1 MVSSISRNWVGGLS
15 SGLDTQSLIEQLIKA
30 ESYTKLSLERKR
42 NTMTYQRDMLQ
53 GVNLKLFE
61 LQNKATDLTFS
72 RTFNSKT
79 VDASDSRVVNA
90 KATTS
95 AAIGSYTVRVK
106 QIATSSSVS
115 SKAKL
120 AGSLELGHN
129 LTSTRPVGGSSTT
142 LDALGIS
149 AGDLEMNILS
159 GGAGTFNISTAA
171 TGSTTLG
178 ELITNINTSIN
189 NKSELK
195 GKVNASYDEK
205 NNRIKINLLDQ
216 KLKISVSDT
225 GSSSIISSMFE
236 ADGEV
241 SLNKDIPAVSSDL
254 ITIRSGLSAT
264 IEDLGISTGTFSIQ
278 RDAGGPVETF
288 DISALAPE
296 TTVGQLISHLNGEID
311 SRNTLAKDGVATG
324 NPADRLLEF
333 RYDQSS
339 GKLQLVNTN
348 SGDTTQFTLADDS
361 SNLVATV
368 FGASS
373 KTSVTDKGEKLAKET
388 FAGTISSGVF
398 TVDGVQIN
406 INAQNDDL
414 QGVLSRITSM
424 TDINATYDSK
434 NDVIRLTR
442 KNNSNDPIGLG
453 SSTDSSNFLS
463 IAGLIAGSQASA
475 ANLSSSSSLGKT
487 LAEAKDSDLTTEFGV
502 GAGSLKIIVNGKTSE
517 ISYDGSDSLT
527 GVLEKIAAVDGVDQ
541 AFYDASTGKVTI
553 TTDVRGSSATLEIQ
567 DVGASTLGA
576 ALGLTDGVAEGLDV
590 GSSVVSSRPVSD
602 LKTSA
607 SLETAG
613 FATPV
618 AAGTFTINGVK
629 FSINNTSSLTM
640 DSLINTIN
648 SNSEVGVKAHYD
660 LTNGQF
666 VLTSTETGNRAIALG
681 SASDTSNFLSAMG
694 LVGATQNVGKNA
706 IYSID
711 GIYGGFDQ
719 VSQTNTVSD
728 AIEGVTLELYDV
740 TGAAGSVINI
750 EADTETASTAIKD
763 FLTAYNEVT
772 ELVYSHLTEERDWE
786 LTALSDEERSALGD
800 ADLASYEAAY
810 QKGLLAGDSTLRT
823 VRSQMRVIMSSIV
836 PGADSL
842 FNSLSDIGI
851 TTGTIGSSYEDTML
865 GTLQVTNQTKLDGAL
880 RDNPGKVAELFN
892 KEGVGSND
900 KGIARSLKDAL
911 NEFTKSDGLLTKRV
925 GKSGVASANS
935 EMDKQIALINKQISS
950 QEERLQAREEAL
962 LKQFST
968 LETAMSE
975 YQSQST
981 AFSNQLAQL
990 A

>member
-348 SGDTTQFTLADDS
+348 SG
-361 SNLVATV
+361 
-368 FGASS
+368 
-373 KTSVTDKGEKLAKET
+373 
-388 FAGTISSGVF
+388 
-398 TVDGVQIN
+398 
-406 INAQNDDL
+406 
-414 QGVLSRITSM
+414 
-424 TDINATYDSK
+424 
-434 NDVIRLTR
+434 
-442 KNNSNDPIGLG
+442 
-453 SSTDSSNFLS
+453 
-463 IAGLIAGSQASA
+463 
-475 ANLSSSSSLGKT
+475 
-487 LAEAKDSDLTTEFGV
+487 
-502 GAGSLKIIVNGKTSE
+502 
-517 ISYDGSDSLT
+517 
-527 GVLEKIAAVDGVDQ
+527 
-541 AFYDASTGKVTI
+541 
-553 TTDVRGSSATLEIQ
+553 
-567 DVGASTLGA
+567 
-576 ALGLTDGVAEGLDV
+576 
-590 GSSVVSSRPVSD
+590 
-602 LKTSA
+602 
-607 SLETAG
+607 
-613 FATPV
+613 
-618 AAGTFTINGVK
+618 
-629 FSINNTSSLTM
+629 
-640 DSLINTIN
+640 
-648 SNSEVGVKAHYD
+648 
-660 LTNGQF
+660 
-666 VLTSTETGNRAIALG
+666 
-681 SASDTSNFLSAMG
+681 
-694 LVGATQNVGKNA
+694 
-706 IYSID
+706 
-711 GIYGGFDQ
+711 
-719 VSQTNTVSD
+719 
-728 AIEGVTLELYDV
+728 
-740 TGAAGSVINI
+740 
-750 EADTETASTAIKD
+750 
-763 FLTAYNEVT
+763 
-772 ELVYSHLTEERDWE
+772 
-786 LTALSDEERSALGD
+786 
-800 ADLASYEAAY
+800 
-810 QKGLLAGDSTLRT
+810 
-823 VRSQMRVIMSSIV
+823 
-836 PGADSL
+836 
-842 FNSLSDIGI
+842 
-851 TTGTIGSSYEDTML
+851 
-865 GTLQVTNQTKLDGAL
+865 
-880 RDNPGKVAELFN
+880 
-892 KEGVGSND
+892 
-900 KGIARSLKDAL
+900 
-911 NEFTKSDGLLTKRV
+911 
-925 GKSGVASANS
+925 
-935 EMDKQIALINKQISS
+935 
-950 QEERLQAREEAL
+950 
-962 LKQFST
+962 
-968 LETAMSE
+968 
-975 YQSQST
+975 
-981 AFSNQLAQL
+981 
-990 A
+990 